1 MKNIQVHPV
10 IAITIILL
18 SLFICY
24 GIYQG
29 IAILNDEA
37 FYRGFNTGTE
47 VQKLLHDQR
56 QKQPGKPSDKNKTTK
71 KDEILGI

>member
-10 IAITIILL
+10 IAVTIILL
-18 SLFICY
+18 SLLICY

-29 IAILNDEA
+29 IATLNDEA
-37 FYRGFNTGTE
+37 FYRGFNAGAE
-47 VQKLLHDQR
+47 VQKLLDDQR
-56 QKQPGKPSDKNKTTK
+56 QKQPDEPNDKKTTK